1 MSAQTFDGDDDDDF
15 DSFMPTDSDVILVLE
30 QNDAFG
36 WKMLQ
41 LGEMASVGVT
51 SSDFACN
58 EFRLAEGRRVIHL

>member
-1 MSAQTFDGDDDDDF
+1 MLFAYNRLNMSAQTFDDDDDDDF

-41 LGEMASVGVT
+41 LGEMTSVSG
-51 SSDFACN
+51 CN
-58 EFRLAEGRRVIHL
+58 EFGFCV